1 MLVKWPR
8 VLKTSISSACTINQT
23 CIVHYDGYVENS
35 QLREGGVRN
44 RDCKSEIE
52 KCKGKSYKCR
62 EQKNDC
68 RSGVEKQMFSSNIR
82 RFNDFLRRF

>member
-35 QLREGGVRN
+35 QPREGGVRN
-44 RDCKSEIE
+44 RECKSEIE
-52 KCKGKSYKCR
+52 KCKKRSSKCR

-82 RFNDFLRRF
+82 RFNDFLLRF

>member
-1 MLVKWPR
+1 M
-8 VLKTSISSACTINQT
+8 
-23 CIVHYDGYVENS
+23 
-35 QLREGGVRN
+35 RN

-82 RFNDFLRRF
+82 RFNDFLLRF